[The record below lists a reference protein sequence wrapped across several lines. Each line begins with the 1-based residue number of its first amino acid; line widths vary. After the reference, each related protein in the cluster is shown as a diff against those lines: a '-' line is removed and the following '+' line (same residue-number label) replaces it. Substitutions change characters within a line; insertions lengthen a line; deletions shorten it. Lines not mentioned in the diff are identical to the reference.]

1 MSEQKFNFRAK
12 ALSEPG
18 SSEPTPAPI
27 SSAELVQTVNRLD
40 AKKELPPMEIK
51 LIPRPRIMNN
61 QKNTYPAATVN
72 ELADSILHYGL
83 QQPLTV
89 VYLLAEDV
97 YVLEAG
103 HQRAAALD
111 QLINTYKD
119 GSFTETEQQ
128 LYETHVKSF
137 ERGYPCLVQARL
149 TDDIDLTVYA
159 SEDIGQLPESV
170 IDSEIR
176 LIITNEVKRPDD
188 PSVRAANVSRLA
200 KLYARKNEGR
210 QRTDK
215 INVNKQIAADL
226 NITERQVANYKSL
239 DKLIPELREEFDRS
253 NLSLK
258 NSTLIAKLDEAE
270 QRQIL
275 QLIQSGV
282 SVKTD
287 EISALLR
294 EKEKLLKQLKEKQDM
309 IRTLSRENKALSEN
323 DFATLHDQQMDIKN
337 EQLKALQD
345 EINALHAQNKQSTL
359 SEHAGKLISADLKL
373 RAAFSAAMDSLGTL
387 KNQIAEYQL
396 LKPSDVKTEGYS
408 TLTEEELFDHC
419 KTLASMLHNIT
430 HAKPTL

>member
-18 SSEPTPAPI
+18 SSEPAPAPI
-27 SSAELVQTVNRLD
+27 SSIELAQTVNRLE
-40 AKKELPPMEIK
+40 AKKELSPMEIK
-51 LIPRPRIMNN
+51 QIPRSRIMNN
-61 QKNTYPAATVN
+61 KKNTYPAATVN

-97 YVLEAG
+97 YILEAG

-111 QLINTYKD
+111 QLISTYKD
-119 GSFTETEQQ
+119 GNFTETEQQ

-137 ERGYPCLVQARL
+137 ERGYPCLIQARL
-149 TDDIDLTVYA
+149 TDDIDLTVYG
-159 SEDIGQLPESV
+159 SENIGQLPESV

-188 PSVRAANVSRLA
+188 PAVRAANVSRLA

-215 INVNKQIAADL
+215 INVNRQIAADL

-239 DKLIPELREEFDRS
+239 DKLIPELKEEFDRS

-275 QLIQSGV
+275 QLIRSGG

-287 EISALLR
+287 EISALIH
-294 EKEKLLKQLKEKQDM
+294 EKDRLLKQLKEKQDM
-309 IRTLSRENKALSEN
+309 IQSLSLENKALSEN
-323 DFATLHDQQMDIKN
+323 DFATLHNQQVDIKN

-345 EINALHAQNKQSTL
+345 EINALHAQSKQSML

-373 RAAFSAAMDSLGTL
+373 RAAFSAAIDSLATL
-387 KNQIAEYQL
+387 KNQIAEYQV
-396 LKPSDVKTEGYS
+396 LKRSDVKTEDYS
-408 TLTEEELFDHC
+408 TMDEDELLEHC
-419 KTLASMLHNIT
+419 ETLASMLHNIT
-430 HAKPTL
+430 PTEPVL

>member
-1 MSEQKFNFRAK
+1 MSEQKFNFHAK

-18 SSEPTPAPI
+18 SSEPAPAPI
-27 SSAELVQTVNRLD
+27 SSIELAQSVNRLD
-40 AKKELPPMEIK
+40 AKKELSPMEIK
-51 LIPRPRIMNN
+51 QIPRSRIMNN
-61 QKNTYPAATVN
+61 KKNTYPAATVN

-97 YVLEAG
+97 YILEAG

-111 QLINTYKD
+111 QLISTYKD
-119 GSFTETEQQ
+119 GNFTENEQQ

-149 TDDIDLTVYA
+149 TDDIDLTVYG
-159 SEDIGQLPESV
+159 SENIGQLPESV

-188 PSVRAANVSRLA
+188 PAVRAANVSRLA

-210 QRTDK
+210 QRADK
-215 INVNKQIAADL
+215 INVNRQIAADL

-239 DKLIPELREEFDRS
+239 DKLIPELKEKFDRS

-309 IRTLSRENKALSEN
+309 IQSLSVENKALSEN
-323 DFATLHDQQMDIKN
+323 DFATLHDQQI
-337 EQLKALQD
+337 KALQD
-345 EINALHAQNKQSTL
+345 EINALHAQSKQSML

-373 RAAFSAAMDSLGTL
+373 RAAFSAAIDSLATL
-387 KNQIAEYQL
+387 KNQIAEYQV
-396 LKPSDVKTEGYS
+396 LKRSDVKTEDYS
-408 TLTEEELFDHC
+408 TMNEDELLEHC
-419 KTLASMLHNIT
+419 ETLASMLHNIT
-430 HAKPTL
+430 PTEPAL

>member
-18 SSEPTPAPI
+18 SSEPAPAPI
-27 SSAELVQTVNRLD
+27 SSTELAQTVNRLD

-51 LIPRPRIMNN
+51 QIPRSRIMNN
-61 QKNTYPAATVN
+61 KKNTYPAATVN

-97 YVLEAG
+97 YILEAG

-111 QLINTYKD
+111 QLISTYKD
-119 GSFTETEQQ
+119 GNFTENEQQ

-137 ERGYPCLVQARL
+137 ERGYPCLIQARL
-149 TDDIDLTVYA
+149 TDDIDLTVYS
-159 SEDIGQLPESV
+159 SENIGQLPESV

-176 LIITNEVKRPDD
+176 LIITNEIKRPDD
-188 PSVRAANVSRLA
+188 PAVRAANVSRLA

-210 QRTDK
+210 QRADK
-215 INVNKQIAADL
+215 INVNRQIAADL

-239 DKLIPELREEFDRS
+239 NKLIPELKEEFDRS

-275 QLIQSGV
+275 QLIRSGV
-282 SVKTD
+282 SIKT
-287 EISALLR
+287 
-294 EKEKLLKQLKEKQDM
+294 
-309 IRTLSRENKALSEN
+309 
-323 DFATLHDQQMDIKN
+323 
-337 EQLKALQD
+337 D

-373 RAAFSAAMDSLGTL
+373 RSAFWAAMDSLGAL
-387 KNQIAEYQL
+387 KEQIAAYQE
-396 LKPSDVKTEGYS
+396 LKCSDMKTDGYS
-408 TLTEEELFDHC
+408 PMTEKEFLDHC
-419 KTLASMLHNIT
+419 EALTSMLSKIT
-430 HAKPTL
+430 HTRLAR

>member
-18 SSEPTPAPI
+18 SSELAPAPI
-27 SSAELVQTVNRLD
+27 SSTDLAQTVNRLD
-40 AKKELPPMEIK
+40 AKKDLSPMEIK
-51 LIPRPRIMNN
+51 QIPRSRIMNN
-61 QKNTYPAATVN
+61 KKNTYPAATVN

-97 YVLEAG
+97 YILEAG

-111 QLINTYKD
+111 QLISTYKD
-119 GSFTETEQQ
+119 GNFTETEQQ

-149 TDDIDLTVYA
+149 TDDIDLTVYD
-159 SEDIGQLPESV
+159 SENIGQLPESV

-188 PSVRAANVSRLA
+188 PAVRAANVSRLD
-200 KLYARKNEGR
+200 KLYARKNAGR
-210 QRTDK
+210 QRADK
-215 INVNKQIAADL
+215 INVNRQIAADL

-239 DKLIPELREEFDRS
+239 DKLIPELKEEFDRS

-275 QLIQSGV
+275 QLIRSGV

-294 EKEKLLKQLKEKQDM
+294 EKEKLLKQLKEKQD
-309 IRTLSRENKALSEN
+309 IIQSLSLENKALSEN
-323 DFATLHDQQMDIKN
+323 DFATLHDQQI
-337 EQLKALQD
+337 KALQD
-345 EINALHAQNKQSTL
+345 EINALHAQSKQSTL

-373 RAAFSAAMDSLGTL
+373 RAAFSAAMDSLATL
-387 KNQIAEYQL
+387 KNQIAEYQI
-396 LKPSDVKTEGYS
+396 LKRSDVKTEDYS
-408 TLTEEELFDHC
+408 TMTEEELLDHC
-419 KTLASMLHNIT
+419 ETLASMLHNIT
-430 HAKPTL
+430 PTEPAL

>member
-18 SSEPTPAPI
+18 SSEPAPAPI
-27 SSAELVQTVNRLD
+27 SSTELAQTVNRLD
-40 AKKELPPMEIK
+40 TKKEFSPMEIK
-51 LIPRPRIMNN
+51 QIPRSRIMNN
-61 QKNTYPAATVN
+61 KKNTYPTATVN

-89 VYLLAEDV
+89 VYLLAEDM
-97 YVLEAG
+97 YILEAG

-111 QLINTYKD
+111 QLISTYKD
-119 GSFTETEQQ
+119 GNFTETEQQ

-137 ERGYPCLVQARL
+137 ERGYPCLIQARL
-149 TDDIDLTVYA
+149 TDDIDLTVYG
-159 SEDIGQLPESV
+159 SENIGQLPESV

-188 PSVRAANVSRLA
+188 PAVRAANVSRLA

-210 QRTDK
+210 QRADK
-215 INVNKQIAADL
+215 INVNRQIAADL

-239 DKLIPELREEFDRS
+239 DKLIPELKEKFDRS

-309 IRTLSRENKALSEN
+309 IQSLSVENKALSEN
-323 DFATLHDQQMDIKN
+323 DFATLHDQQI
-337 EQLKALQD
+337 KALQD
-345 EINALHAQNKQSTL
+345 EINALHAQSKQSML

-373 RAAFSAAMDSLGTL
+373 RAAFSAAIDSLATL
-387 KNQIAEYQL
+387 KNQIAEYQV
-396 LKPSDVKTEGYS
+396 LKRSDVKTEDYS
-408 TLTEEELFDHC
+408 TMNEDELLEHC
-419 KTLASMLHNIT
+419 ETLASMLHNIT
-430 HAKPTL
+430 PTEPAL